1 MMEPRGDVRAHFDG
15 FHSEYDA
22 VLGRGLAA
30 TGEDRLYFAHGR
42 VAFLGRC
49 ICAAGLAPPLSLLD
63 FGCGT
68 GAATPFFFDALGVER
83 VVGVDV
89 SERSLEIARAQH
101 GSDRT
106 RFVNLRDFS
115 PAGEFQLAFCNGV
128 FHHVP
133 LSERAGLMNLL
144 RDSLAPEGVFALWEN
159 NPWNPGTRYVM
170 SRVAFDRDAVTLS
183 SREAARMVAA
193 SGLAVLRTDYFFVF
207 PRTLKALRFL
217 EPALSK
223 VPLGGQYQV
232 LSRRPKVQRPP
243 TTETISLSSALSSR
257 HAARTAASTRTRRL
271 PVHSCGA
278 TRQGLGCFHQTRRP
292 CETDKVDNRTCRR
305 HAAKRSG

>member
-1 MMEPRGDVRAHFDG
+1 MERPEDARACFDR

-30 TGEDRLYFAHGR
+30 TGEDRLYFARGR

-49 ICAAGLAPPLSLLD
+49 LREAGLKPPRSLLD

-68 GAATPFFFDALGVER
+68 GAATPFFFDELGVEQ

-89 SERSLEIARAQH
+89 SERSLAMASAQH
-101 GSDRT
+101 GSDRA
-106 RFVNLRDFS
+106 RFVSLSDFS
-115 PAGEFQLAFCNGV
+115 PGGEFQLAFCNGV

-133 LSERAGLMNLL
+133 PLERAGLMRLL
-144 RDSLAPEGVFALWEN
+144 RDSLSPEGLFALWEN

-193 SGLAVLRTDYFFVF
+193 AGLAVLRTDYFFVF
-207 PRTLKALRFL
+207 PRILKALRFL

-232 LSRRPKVQRPP
+232 VSRKPKV
-243 TTETISLSSALSSR
+243 
-257 HAARTAASTRTRRL
+257 
-271 PVHSCGA
+271 
-278 TRQGLGCFHQTRRP
+278 
-292 CETDKVDNRTCRR
+292 
-305 HAAKRSG
+305 